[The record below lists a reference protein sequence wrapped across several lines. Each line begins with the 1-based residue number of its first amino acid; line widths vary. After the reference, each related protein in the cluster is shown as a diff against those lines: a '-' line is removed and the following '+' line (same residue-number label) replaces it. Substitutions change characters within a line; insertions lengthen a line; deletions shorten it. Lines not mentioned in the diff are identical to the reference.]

1 VRAID
6 TTAENARA
14 LRELLRQSREAY
26 AMFEDAQRMN
36 NWCAEM
42 ARPVRQGEIVALCKD
57 SDRIEIV
64 THNEYLSDVKKV
76 RWH

>member
-1 VRAID
+1 
-6 TTAENARA
+6 
-14 LRELLRQSREAY
+14 
-26 AMFEDAQRMN
+26 MFEDAQRMN